1 MTLRWRLTLLYTALI
16 ALLLTGVFV
25 AVYSQISSNIRQN
38 LESDLNSNLEQIRRL
53 NQANDRRHPINDA
66 LTNDWSSISQET
78 FAVVLQFYGTPDSID
93 IQSFSSLQPTSF
105 PNPTL
110 EQLNAEIRLND
121 EDYATLL
128 RNREFA
134 GRGYLSL
141 EPPKPVE
148 VRAFIEP
155 DVINGNGD
163 STKITNVILVARDP
177 SANDELLATLQ
188 RTLLIVTLAGAG
200 LAAIGSYS
208 LAGSALEP
216 IRAVRDAASS
226 VSISNL
232 SRRVP
237 EPGTNDEVQDLARTL
252 NGMLESLE
260 HSFET
265 QRRFTADASHELRT
279 PVTAIGGHAS
289 YLLRRTNPTDQQKES
304 LEAITTLSVRLGK
317 LIGDLLDLARA
328 DAGFPL
334 EPVETSLVGLAED
347 VHLEIV
353 AIAGETEIEIEGDRE
368 IKAFVD
374 PNRIRQVIRN
384 LVQNALKAGSSHILV
399 AVIKEPLEKRIRLRI
414 KDNGPGI
421 AQEHLERL
429 FDRFYRVDTA
439 RDRQMGGSGLGLSIV
454 KWIVEAHKGQVV
466 ISSEVGVGT
475 TIDVLL
481 PWKTN
486 QTEVRFVEK
495 PEKGKIQERT

>member
-1 MTLRWRLTLLYTALI
+1 LTLRWRLTLLYTALI

-53 NQANDRRHPINDA
+53 NQANDQRHPINNA
-66 LTNDWSSISQET
+66 ITNDWSSISQET
-78 FAVVLQFYGTPDSID
+78 FAVVLQFLGTPDSID
-93 IQSFSSLQPTSF
+93 VQSFSSLQPTPF

-110 EQLNAEIRLND
+110 EQLGAEIRLSD
-121 EDYATLL
+121 EDYAALL

-134 GRGYLSL
+134 GRGFLSL
-141 EPPKPVE
+141 ETLKSVE
-148 VRAFIEP
+148 VRATIEP
-155 DVINGNGD
+155 DVIIGNGD
-163 STKITNVILVARDP
+163 STKITNVILVARDS

-353 AIAGETEIEIEGDRE
+353 AIAGEAEIEIAGERE
-368 IKAFVD
+368 VKGFVD

-399 AVIKEPLEKRIRLRI
+399 DVSKEALEKRIRLRI

-466 ISSEVGVGT
+466 IASEVGVGT
-475 TIDVLL
+475 TIDVFL
-481 PWKTN
+481 PWRSN

-495 PEKGKIQERT
+495 LEKAK

>member
-1 MTLRWRLTLLYTALI
+1 LTLRWRLTLLYTALI

-25 AVYSQISSNIRQN
+25 AVYSQISSNIRQT
-38 LESDLNSNLEQIRRL
+38 LESDLNSNLEQIRSL
-53 NQANDRRHPINDA
+53 NRANDQHHPINNG

-78 FAVVLQFYGTPDSID
+78 FAVVLQFIGTPDSID
-93 IQSFSSLQPTSF
+93 LQSFSSLQPTRF

-110 EQLNAEIRLND
+110 EQLDADIRLSD
-121 EDYATLL
+121 DDYAVLL
-128 RNREFA
+128 RTKEFA
-134 GRGYLSL
+134 GRGFLSL
-141 EPPKPVE
+141 ETPKPVE
-148 VRAFIEP
+148 VRALIEP
-155 DVINGNGD
+155 DVLQVNGD
-163 STKITNVILVARDP
+163 STKITNVILVARD
-177 SANDELLATLQ
+177 SSTNDELLATLQ

-200 LAAIGSYS
+200 LAAVGSYS
-208 LAGSALEP
+208 LAGNALEP

-353 AIAGETEIEIEGDRE
+353 AIAGEAEIEVVGARD

-399 AVIKEPLEKRIRLRI
+399 DVSSEPLEKRIRMRI

-454 KWIVEAHKGQVV
+454 KWIVEAHKGQVA

-475 TIDVLL
+475 IIDVYL
-481 PWKTN
+481 PMRIN
-486 QTEVRFVEK
+486 PIEARLGEK
-495 PEKGKIQERT
+495 LEKVK

>member
-38 LESDLNSNLEQIRRL
+38 LESDLNSNLEQVRRI
-53 NQANDRRHPINDA
+53 NQANDQRRPINNGIS
-66 LTNDWSSISQET
+66 NDWSSVSQET
-78 FAVVLQFYGTPDSID
+78 FAEVLQYLDAPE
-93 IQSFSSLQPTSF
+93 SLDLEAFASNSTRPIPSK
-105 PNPTL
+105 NVTL
-110 EQLNAEIRLND
+110 EQLDADVRLSN
-121 EDYATLL
+121 EDYGILL
-128 RNREFA
+128 RTREFS
-134 GRGYLSL
+134 GRGFLSN
-141 EPPKPVE
+141 EGQKPVE
-148 VRAFIEP
+148 VRALIEP
-155 DVINGNGD
+155 EVVIQNGERRN
-163 STKITNVILVARDP
+163 ITNVILVARDP
-177 SANDELLATLQ
+177 STNDELLATLQ
-188 RTLLIVTLAGAG
+188 RTLLIVTFAGAG

-226 VSISNL
+226 VTISNL

-347 VHLEIV
+347 IHLEIV
-353 AIAGETEIEIEGDRE
+353 AIAGDSEIEIEGDRE

-475 TIDVLL
+475 SIDVLL
-481 PWKTN
+481 PLRTN
-486 QTEVRFVEK
+486 QTEIRSVEK
-495 PEKGKIQERT
+495 PEKVKL

>member
-1 MTLRWRLTLLYTALI
+1 LTLRWRLTLLYTALI

-25 AVYSQISSNIRQN
+25 AVYSQISSNIRQT
-38 LESDLNSNLEQIRRL
+38 LETDLNSNLEQVRRL
-53 NQANDRRHPINDA
+53 NQANDNRRP
-66 LTNDWSSISQET
+66 TEKDWSSVSAET
-78 FAVVLQFYGTPDSID
+78 FAVVLQFLSEPSSID
-93 IQSFSSLQPTSF
+93 LQSFSSLQPLSF

-110 EQLNAEIRLND
+110 EQLDAEIRLSD
-121 EDYATLL
+121 EDYSTLL
-128 RNREFA
+128 RTREFA
-134 GRGYLSL
+134 GRGFLSS
-141 EPPKPVE
+141 EGQKSVE
-148 VRAFIEP
+148 VRALIEP
-155 DVINGNGD
+155 DVVVGTAEP
-163 STKITNVILVARDP
+163 TKITNVIFVARD
-177 SANDELLATLQ
+177 SSTNDELLATLQ
-188 RTLLIVTLAGAG
+188 RTLLIVTIAGAG

-347 VHLEIV
+347 IHLEIV
-353 AIAGETEIEIEGDRE
+353 AIAGDSEIEIEGERE

-384 LVQNALKAGSSHILV
+384 LVQNALKAGSSYILV
-399 AVIKEPLEKRIRLRI
+399 AVIKEPLEKRLRLRI

-454 KWIVEAHKGQVV
+454 KWIVEAHKGQVL

-481 PWKTN
+481 PWRTN
-486 QTEVRFVEK
+486 QAEVRLVEK
-495 PEKGKIQERT
+495 PEKGKL

>member
-1 MTLRWRLTLLYTALI
+1 LILTLRWRLTLLYTALI

-25 AVYSQISSNIRQN
+25 AVYSQISSNIRQT
-38 LESDLNSNLEQIRRL
+38 LETDLNSNLDQVRRL
-53 NQANDRRHPINDA
+53 IEASDVRYPTA
-66 LTNDWSSISQET
+66 EGWSSISQET
-78 FAVVLQFYGTPDSID
+78 FAEILQFVSEPNDID
-93 IQSFSSLQPTSF
+93 VLSFTSRQPTRF
-105 PNPTL
+105 KNVTL
-110 EQLNAEIRLND
+110 EQLDADVELSD
-121 EDYATLL
+121 EDYSALL
-128 RNREFA
+128 RNKEFS
-134 GRGYLSL
+134 GRGFLSN
-141 EPPKPVE
+141 EGQKAVE
-148 VRAFIEP
+148 VRALIEP
-155 DVINGNGD
+155 DVLFVNGE

-177 SANDELLATLQ
+177 STNDELLATLQ
-188 RTLLIVTLAGAG
+188 RTLLIVTFAGAG

-289 YLLRRTNPTDQQKES
+289 YLLRRTNPTDQQRES

-353 AIAGETEIEIEGDRE
+353 AIAGDSEIEIEGDRE

-481 PWKTN
+481 PWRTN
-486 QTEVRFVEK
+486 QTEIRLSEK
-495 PEKGKIQERT
+495 PDKAKLQERS

>member
-1 MTLRWRLTLLYTALI
+1 LTLRWRLTLLYTALI

-38 LESDLNSNLEQIRRL
+38 LETDLNSNLDQVRRL
-53 NQANDRRHPINDA
+53 NQASENRRPSSE
-66 LTNDWSSISQET
+66 DWSSVSQET
-78 FAVVLQFYGTPDSID
+78 FAEVLQFYTEPEGLDLE
-93 IQSFSSLQPTSF
+93 SFSTASTQPF
-105 PNPTL
+105 RAKNVTL
-110 EQLNAEIRLND
+110 EQLDADVRLSAEN
-121 EDYATLL
+121 YGALL
-128 RNREFA
+128 RTREFA
-134 GRGYLSL
+134 GRGFLSN
-141 EPPKPVE
+141 EGQKPVE
-148 VRAFIEP
+148 VRALIEP
-155 DVINGNGD
+155 DVLIVNGD
-163 STKITNVILVARDP
+163 STKITNVIFVARDS
-177 SANDELLATLQ
+177 SANDDLLATLQ
-188 RTLLIVTLAGAG
+188 RTLLIVTFAGAG

-226 VSISNL
+226 VTISNL

-237 EPGTNDEVQDLARTL
+237 EPGTNDEVQDLAHTL

-334 EPVETSLVGLAED
+334 EPIETSLIGLAED

-353 AIAGETEIEIEGDRE
+353 AIAGDTEIEIEGDRE

-475 TIDVLL
+475 TIDVIL
-481 PWKTN
+481 PWRTN

-495 PEKGKIQERT
+495 PEKGKLQERS

>member
-1 MTLRWRLTLLYTALI
+1 MIEARGALLTLRWRLTLLYTALI
-16 ALLLTGVFV
+16 TLLLTGVFV
-25 AVYSQISSNIRQN
+25 AVYAQFSSTVRQT
-38 LESDLNSNLEQIRRL
+38 LELELNSNIDQIRRL
-53 NQANDRRHPINDA
+53 IEASDDRRPANGG
-66 LTNDWSSISQET
+66 DWTISQET
-78 FAVVLQFYGTPDSID
+78 FAEVQQFFGKTNDVTVE
-93 IQSFSSLQPTSF
+93 SFTSF
-105 PNPTL
+105 QPISVKNVTL
-110 EQLNAEIRLND
+110 EQLQADVRLD
-121 EDYATLL
+121 ADGYATLL
-128 RNREFA
+128 RTSEFA
-134 GRGYLSL
+134 GRGFLSNEGL
-141 EPPKPVE
+141 KSVE
-148 VRAFIEP
+148 VRALLEGDKLNLDGDLK
-155 DVINGNGD
+155 DV
-163 STKITNVILVARDP
+163 TNVIFVARDS
-177 SANDELLATLQ
+177 SANDDLLATLQ
-188 RTLLIVTLAGAG
+188 RTLLIVTIAGAG

-304 LEAITTLSVRLGK
+304 LEAITSLSVRLGK

-347 VHLEIV
+347 IHLEIV
-353 AIAGETEIEIEGDRE
+353 AIAGEAEIEIEGERG
-368 IKAFVD
+368 IKAFID

-384 LVQNALKAGSSHILV
+384 LVQNALKAGSTHILV
-399 AVIKEPLEKRIRLRI
+399 EITKESLERRVRLRI

-421 AQEHLERL
+421 APEHLEKL

-439 RDRQMGGSGLGLSIV
+439 RDRAAGGSGLGLSIV
-454 KWIVEAHKGQVV
+454 KWIIEAHKGSVQL
-466 ISSEVGVGT
+466 SSEVGVGT
-475 TIDVLL
+475 IFDVYL
-481 PWKTN
+481 PYQTN
-486 QTEVRFVEK
+486 LTESRFVGK
-495 PEKGKIQERT
+495 PEKAI

>member
-1 MTLRWRLTLLYTALI
+1 MTLRWRLTLLYTAMI

-53 NQANDRRHPINDA
+53 NQANEERHPISNA

-78 FAVVLQFYGTPDSID
+78 FAVVLTFFGTPDSID
-93 IQSFSSLQPTSF
+93 LQSFSSLQPARYM
-105 PNPTL
+105 NPTL
-110 EQLNAEIRLND
+110 EQLGADIRLSD
-121 EDYATLL
+121 DDYAVLL

-134 GRGYLSL
+134 GRGFLSL
-141 EPPKPVE
+141 ETPKPVE
-148 VRAFIEP
+148 VRALIEP
-155 DVINGNGD
+155 DVLAANGG
-163 STKITNVILVARDP
+163 TKITNVILVARDP
-177 SANDELLATLQ
+177 STNDELLATLQ
-188 RTLLIVTLAGAG
+188 RTLLIVTFAGAG

-237 EPGTNDEVQDLARTL
+237 EPGTNDEVQDLAHTL

-289 YLLRRTNPTDQQKES
+289 YLLRRTNPTDQQRES

-347 VHLEIV
+347 IHLEIV
-353 AIAGETEIEIEGDRE
+353 AIAGDSEIEIEGDRD

-454 KWIVEAHKGQVV
+454 KWIVEAHRGQVI

-481 PWKTN
+481 PWRTN
-486 QTEVRFVEK
+486 QTEIRLVEK
-495 PEKGKIQERT
+495 PEKAKLPERS

>member
-16 ALLLTGVFV
+16 TLLLTGVFV
-25 AVYSQISSNIRQN
+25 AVYAQFSNTIRQT
-38 LESDLNSNLEQIRRL
+38 LELELNRNLEQVRRL
-53 NQANDRRHPINDA
+53 IDASNDRRPA
-66 LTNDWSSISQET
+66 AEDWSSITQET
-78 FAVVLQFYGTPDSID
+78 FAEVLQFVVEVNAE
-93 IQSFSSLQPTSF
+93 SFSSGSF
-105 PNPTL
+105 QSIPSKNGTL
-110 EQLNAEIRLND
+110 GQLDADVRLSP
-121 EDYATLL
+121 EGYATLL
-128 RNREFA
+128 RTQEYA
-134 GRGYLSL
+134 GSGFLSS
-141 EPPKPVE
+141 EGHKPVE
-148 VRAFIEP
+148 VRALIQDDKIRTSDGLK
-155 DVINGNGD
+155 DV
-163 STKITNVILVARDP
+163 TNVIFVAQDK

-188 RTLLIVTLAGAG
+188 RTLLIVTVAGAG

-304 LEAITTLSVRLGK
+304 LEAITSLSVRLGK

-347 VHLEIV
+347 IHLEIV
-353 AIAGETEIEIEGDRE
+353 AIAGDTEIEIEGERG

-374 PNRIRQVIRN
+374 PNRMRQVIRN

-399 AVIKEPLEKRIRLRI
+399 GVSKEPLEHRIRLRI

-421 AQEHLERL
+421 APEHLEKL

-439 RDRQMGGSGLGLSIV
+439 RDRAAGGSGLGLSIV
-454 KWIVEAHKGQVV
+454 KWIIEAHKGTVS

-475 TIDVLL
+475 TFDVFL
-481 PWKTN
+481 PYQTN
-486 QTEVRFVEK
+486 MTESRFVAK
-495 PEKGKIQERT
+495 PERAI

>member
-1 MTLRWRLTLLYTALI
+1 LTLRWRLTLLYTALI

-25 AVYSQISSNIRQN
+25 AVYSQISSNIRQT
-38 LESDLNSNLEQIRRL
+38 LELDLNSNLDQVRRL
-53 NQANDRRHPINDA
+53 NQASDARHPSA
-66 LTNDWSSISQET
+66 EDWSSISQET
-78 FAVVLQFYGTPDSID
+78 FALLLQFLSEPESLD
-93 IQSFSSLQPTSF
+93 IGSFTSSQPIPF
-105 PNPTL
+105 KNPTL
-110 EQLNAEIRLND
+110 EQLDADIRLSD
-121 EDYATLL
+121 EDYTTLL
-128 RNREFA
+128 RTREFS
-134 GRGYLSL
+134 GRGYLTN
-141 EPPKPVE
+141 EGQKPVE
-148 VRAFIEP
+148 IRALLEP
-155 DVINGNGD
+155 DVLIVNGEPKN
-163 STKITNVILVARDP
+163 ITNVIFVARDP
-177 SANDELLATLQ
+177 SNNDELLATLQ
-188 RTLLIVTLAGAG
+188 RTLLIVTFAGAG

-289 YLLRRTNPTDQQKES
+289 YLLRRTNPSDQQKES

-353 AIAGETEIEIEGDRE
+353 AIAGETEIEIEGARE

-399 AVIKEPLEKRIRLRI
+399 SISKQPLEHRICLRI

-439 RDRQMGGSGLGLSIV
+439 RDRAMGGSGLGLSIV

-466 ISSEVGVGT
+466 ISSEVGIGT
-475 TIDVLL
+475 IIDVYL
-481 PWKTN
+481 PMRIN
-486 QTEVRFVEK
+486 HTEARLGEK
-495 PEKGKIQERT
+495 LEKAI